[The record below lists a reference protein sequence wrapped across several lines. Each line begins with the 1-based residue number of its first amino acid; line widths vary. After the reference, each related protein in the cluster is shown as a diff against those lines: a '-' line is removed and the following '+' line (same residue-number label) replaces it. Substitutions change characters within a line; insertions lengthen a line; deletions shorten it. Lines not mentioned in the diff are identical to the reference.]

1 MEFICK
7 IIDDRNMTE
16 NYLRYQHHLLFIGNI
31 FSL

>member
-1 MEFICK
+1 
-7 IIDDRNMTE
+7 MTE